1 MESLE
6 EKTTNFDRLL
16 KASREGDEAAVR
28 ELLENGNVDANGAN
42 EVRLLPVLRRT
53 ARDLQSLVLR
63 GNCGHMTFAGR
74 GVPCEDRPKSQR
86 S

>member
-6 EKTTNFDRLL
+6 EKRRNLELLL

-53 ARDLQSLVLR
+53 ARD
-63 GNCGHMTFAGR
+63 F
-74 GVPCEDRPKSQR
+74 
-86 S
+86 